1 MHTLL
6 LRLAGPMQSWGIQSR
21 FPDRDTGLE
30 PSKSG
35 VIGLLCAALGKPR
48 DEDPHDDRYPKL
60 VELAALEMG
69 VRMDRQGTLLYD
81 YHTAQKVRVASA
93 TDKQVA
99 EVLAGKRKDVKG
111 NILRDSVSSR
121 WYLSD
126 AAFLVGFG
134 GDDLVLLRRLHA
146 ALRDPH
152 WPLYLGRKA
161 FVPSEP
167 VWLDNGLLR
176 DTELEAA
183 FKTYRW
189 LGCNRR
195 EWENLKQVRVVWE
208 DPDGSEVRSDRPL
221 SFAERR
227 FAPRRVRTDLMDKP
241 PFKEAD
247 PCTSPD

>member
-35 VIGLLCAALGKPR
+35 VIGLLCATLGKPR

-60 VELAALEMG
+60 VELAALKMG
-69 VRMDRQGTLLYD
+69 VRVDRQGTLLYD

-93 TDKQVA
+93 TDKEVA
-99 EVLAGKRKDVKG
+99 DVLEGKRKDEKG
-111 NILRDSVSSR
+111 NILRDSVSNR

-126 AAFLVGFG
+126 AAFLVGLA
-134 GDDLVLLRRLHA
+134 GDDLVLLHRLHD
-146 ALRDPH
+146 ALRNPH
-152 WPLYLGRKA
+152 WSLYLGRKA
-161 FVPSEP
+161 FVPGEP
-167 VWLDNGLLR
+167 VWLKDGLKQGIG
-176 DTELEAA
+176 LETALE
-183 FKTYRW
+183 TYSW
-189 LGCNRR
+189 LGNDRR
-195 EWENLKQVRVVWE
+195 QWEKLERVRVVWE
-208 DPDGSEVRSDRPL
+208 DSDGAEVRPDQPL

-227 FAPRRVRTDLMDKP
+227 FAPRRVRTEFIPAP
-241 PFKEAD
+241 PMKEAD